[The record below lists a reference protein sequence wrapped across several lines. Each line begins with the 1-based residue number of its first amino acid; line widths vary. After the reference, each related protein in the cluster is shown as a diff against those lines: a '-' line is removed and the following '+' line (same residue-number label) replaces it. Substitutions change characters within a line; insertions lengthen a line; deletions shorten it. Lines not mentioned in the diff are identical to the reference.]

1 MIVVLGIFILY
12 TNISIGKGPNRTNY
26 ENREN
31 SMNKEKESSFA
42 SIQAVVNKEY
52 GLPENYKPN
61 DLVVP
66 NVPNFS
72 IK

>member
-1 MIVVLGIFILY
+1 MRLKLVGIFTCMIVVLGIFILY

-42 SIQAVVNKEY
+42 SI
-52 GLPENYKPN
+52 
-61 DLVVP
+61 
-66 NVPNFS
+66 
-72 IK
+72 